1 MTIRQTVRDE
11 ALHCAPGI
19 SVSAAYGFTG
29 DAHGLDPRADPPP
42 RGGAGTESP
51 AAAPKLPAGSTR
63 HTSLLDEIADML
75 TEMRR
80 TMLGG
85 GNRSQ

>member
-11 ALHCAPGI
+11 ALHC
-19 SVSAAYGFTG
+19 
-29 DAHGLDPRADPPP
+29 
-42 RGGAGTESP
+42 
-51 AAAPKLPAGSTR
+51 PAGCRT
-63 HTSLLDEIADML
+63 EVANVL

-80 TMLGG
+80 GMLGG